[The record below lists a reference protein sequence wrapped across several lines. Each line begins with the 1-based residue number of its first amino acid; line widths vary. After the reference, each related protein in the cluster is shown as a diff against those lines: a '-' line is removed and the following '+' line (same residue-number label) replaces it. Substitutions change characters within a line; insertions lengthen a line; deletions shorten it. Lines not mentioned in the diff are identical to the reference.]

1 MTGRMA
7 AAHCLCPSAQRT
19 RTPTKRYKTSPRHE
33 RPEGT
38 DRRAASNAEQNSQRM
53 GVIWKREGNDLFL
66 PAGQMTEDA
75 QSLVWQRPALEYLYY
90 PYEIYAPMK
99 TCGFWKSGSRTDFI
113 TVITANC
120 NFSMNLNG

>member
-1 MTGRMA
+1 
-7 AAHCLCPSAQRT
+7 
-19 RTPTKRYKTSPRHE
+19 
-33 RPEGT
+33 
-38 DRRAASNAEQNSQRM
+38 M
-53 GVIWKREGNDLFL
+53 GVIWKREGNDLLL

-90 PYEIYAPMK
+90 PYKIYAPMK